1 MTQLTEPKSEETV
14 ADNVYECMFIF
25 NANAYARNPA
35 AAQKAVEELI
45 ESVDGEI
52 LASRLWNEQ
61 KLAFPIKGHRKGAY
75 WVTYARVE
83 NTRVAKLNRSAQLN
97 DSILRHL
104 FVKLEPRLVE
114 PMVAVAKGETIP
126 EEAVEEPAKEEA
138 TAEKAEA
145 EKPEAAA
152 AE

>member
-1 MTQLTEPKSEETV
+1 MAE
-14 ADNVYECMFIF
+14 NVYECMFIF
-25 NANAYARNPA
+25 NANAFARNPA

-75 WVTYARVE
+75 WLTYARVE
-83 NTRVAKLNRSAQLN
+83 STRLAKLNRSTQLN

-104 FVKLEPRLVE
+104 FVKLEQRLVD
-114 PMVAVAKGETIP
+114 PLVAVAKGEVP
-126 EEAVEEPAKEEA
+126 VVEE
-138 TAEKAEA
+138 
-145 EKPEAAA
+145 EAAA
-152 AE
+152 APAETAAAAPPETAATATE

>member
-1 MTQLTEPKSEETV
+1 
-14 ADNVYECMFIF
+14 MFIF
-25 NANAYARNPA
+25 NANAFARNPA

-45 ESVDGEI
+45 ESADGEI

-75 WVTYARVE
+75 WLTYARVE
-83 NTRVAKLNRSAQLN
+83 STRLAKLNRSTQLN

-104 FVKLEPRLVE
+104 FVKLEPRLVA
-114 PMVAVAKGETIP
+114 PMVAVAKGEVP
-126 EEAVEEPAKEEA
+126 VVEEEAPAETPA
-138 TAEKAEA
+138 AEA
-145 EKPEAAA
+145 EAKPEAAA

>member
-1 MTQLTEPKSEETV
+1 MAE
-14 ADNVYECMFIF
+14 NVYECMFIF

-35 AAQKAVEELI
+35 AAQKAVEELL
-45 ESVDGEI
+45 ESVDGEV

-75 WVTYARVE
+75 WLTYARIE
-83 NTRVAKLNRSAQLN
+83 STKLAKLNRSTQLN

-114 PMVAVAKGETIP
+114 PMVAVARGEVP
-126 EEAVEEPAKEEA
+126 AVVEEVP
-138 TAEKAEA
+138 AEA
-145 EKPEAAA
+145 AETTEAKPEAAA
-152 AE
+152 ASAE